1 MRKELQLNLS
11 NPGAQSSG
19 TVVAIQDI
27 DEVEPIDPTEQAELN
42 TTAATVATV
51 AVVGVGALVFEAA
64 LLPGL
69 CLGVAAMLVPKYLPQ
84 IGTALNPLVKS
95 TVRGA
100 YRLGHKTREMVAEA
114 EEHVHDMVA
123 EVGAEAKDAA
133 TESVGPKRP
142 VRNPTA

>member
-19 TVVAIQDI
+19 TVVASQDI

-69 CLGVAAMLVPKYLPQ
+69 CLGVAAMLVPKFLPQ

-100 YRLGHKTREMVAEA
+100 YRLGRKTREMVAEA